1 VGSGSFTLYVL
12 PQPVTVTS
20 LTIATVKVGTGKK
33 ARKTTGL
40 VLQFSAALNMTQAQS
55 LTAFHLLSGKVKKS
69 RTTYSK
75 PVPLS
80 SAIYNASAHTVTLI
94 PKSKLNLAQPE
105 QLRITASLLTDSLGR
120 PIDGNHDGQPG
131 GDYVVILS
139 KGKVT
144 PLAVPR
150 TTAAA
155 VDIVIQEPGLA
166 ASAAIRRRRAL
177 G

>member
-1 VGSGSFTLYVL
+1 M
-12 PQPVTVTS
+12 TVTS
-20 LTIATVKVGTGKK
+20 LTIATVKIGTGKK

-40 VLQFSAALNMTQAQS
+40 VLQFSDALNITQAQS
-55 LTAFHLLSGKVKKS
+55 LAAFHLLSGKVKKAH
-69 RTTYSK
+69 TTYSK

-94 PKSKLNLAQPE
+94 PKSKLNLAQPM

-120 PIDGNHDGQPG
+120 PIDGNHDGQPS
-131 GDYVVILS
+131 GDYVATLS
-139 KGKVT
+139 KNKVP

-155 VDIVIQEPGLA
+155 VDAALQQMSVTPGKPK
-166 ASAAIRRRRAL
+166 
-177 G
+177 